1 MMRAVK
7 KHAKEHW
14 AVLYI
19 ERWLK
24 APAQDEAGN
33 LLKLSPLLANL
44 FLHYAFDLWMRRKW
58 RHLPFERYADDSAPR
73 RRGEGNVM

>member
-7 KHAKEHW
+7 KHAKEQW

-24 APAQDEAGN
+24 APAQDETGQ
-33 LLKLSPLLANL
+33 LAE
-44 FLHYAFDLWMRRKW
+44 A
-58 RHLPFERYADDSAPR
+58 
-73 RRGEGNVM
+73 